1 MSEEFPRKNTFD
13 VKINRIERIVRFV
26 SDFFFFCSL
35 WILLKK
41 KILNSVR
48 FFIRKER

>member
-1 MSEEFPRKNTFD
+1 MSEEFPRENTFD
-13 VKINRIERIVRFV
+13 VKINRIERIRFRFF
-26 SDFFFFCSL
+26 FFFFCSL

>member
-13 VKINRIERIVRFV
+13 VKINRIERIRFRF
-26 SDFFFFCSL
+26 FFFFCSL